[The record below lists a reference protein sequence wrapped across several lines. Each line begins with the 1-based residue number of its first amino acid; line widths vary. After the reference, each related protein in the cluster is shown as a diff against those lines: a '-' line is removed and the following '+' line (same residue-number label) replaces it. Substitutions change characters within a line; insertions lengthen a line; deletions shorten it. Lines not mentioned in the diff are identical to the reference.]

1 MLVADTYL
9 GSRTDDELSAR
20 IDREGAL
27 TVRLD
32 GTERRRSR
40 VRTTT
45 AEGHDIGVVTARD
58 LDAGDVLAADDDAAE
73 ADLAAGEA
81 MVIDFAAAD
90 APLTVGVALGHAVG
104 NRHWNLAIR
113 GETVA
118 MPVTD
123 RERMKREV
131 RPLLP
136 DGATLDYEQV
146 PPSLFDGDDHEHGT
160 GHGHEHGHDHE
171 HGTGHDHPTERPTEP
186 DR

>member
-9 GSRTDDELSAR
+9 GSRADDDLAAR

-45 AEGHDIGVVTARD
+45 EEGHDIGVVTSRD
-58 LDAGDVLAADDDAAE
+58 LDAGDVLVADDRLVVVELDAV
-73 ADLAAGEA
+73 EA
-81 MVIDFAAAD
+81 MVIDLAAAD
-90 APLTVGVALGHAVG
+90 APLTAGVALGHAAG
-104 NRHWNLAIR
+104 NRHWNLAVR

-123 RERMKREV
+123 RERMEREV

-136 DGATLDYEQV
+136 EGATVDYEQV
-146 PPSLFDGDDHEHGT
+146 PPSLFDEEG
-160 GHGHEHGHDHE
+160 GHEHGHD
-171 HGTGHDHPTERPTEP
+171 HDHPTERPTGA

>member
-9 GSRTDDELSAR
+9 GSRTDDDLAAR

-45 AEGHDIGVVTARD
+45 EEGHDIGVVTARD
-58 LDAGDVLAADDDAAE
+58 LDAGDVLAADDRLVVVELDAV
-73 ADLAAGEA
+73 EA
-81 MVIDFAAAD
+81 MVIDLAAAD
-90 APLTVGVALGHAVG
+90 APLTAGVALGHAVG
-104 NRHWNLAIR
+104 NRHWDLAIQ
-113 GETVA
+113 GETVSL
-118 MPVTD
+118 PVTD
-123 RERMKREV
+123 RKRMEREV

-136 DGATLDYEQV
+136 DGATLEYEQV
-146 PPSLFDGDDHEHGT
+146 PPSLFDGES
-160 GHGHEHGHDHE
+160 GHEHDHE
-171 HGTGHDHPTERPTEP
+171 HGHGIERPTGP

>member
-9 GSRTDDELSAR
+9 GSRTDDDLAAR

-45 AEGHDIGVVTARD
+45 EEGHDIGVVTPRD
-58 LDAGDVLAADDDAAE
+58 LDAGDVLAADDRLVVVELDAV
-73 ADLAAGEA
+73 EA
-81 MVIDFAAAD
+81 MVIDLAAAD
-90 APLTVGVALGHAVG
+90 APLTTGVALGHAVG
-104 NRHWNLAIR
+104 NRHWDLAIR
-113 GETVA
+113 GETVSL
-118 MPVTD
+118 PVTD
-123 RERMKREV
+123 RKRMEREV

-136 DGATLDYEQV
+136 DGATLEYEQV
-146 PPSLFDGDDHEHGT
+146 SPSLFDGESGHEHE
-160 GHGHEHGHDHE
+160 HEHGH
-171 HGTGHDHPTERPTEP
+171 GIQRPTGP